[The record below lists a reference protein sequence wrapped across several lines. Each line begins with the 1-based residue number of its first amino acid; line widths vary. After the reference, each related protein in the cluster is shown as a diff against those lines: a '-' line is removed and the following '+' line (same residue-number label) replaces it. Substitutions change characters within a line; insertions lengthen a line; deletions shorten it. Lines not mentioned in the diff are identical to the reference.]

1 MIALRLAGWLLA
13 ACLPSLRSLRILPM
27 NLYIRQNVL
36 PFKPGDI
43 VPAHAF
49 TADQRAWLLH
59 SGAVTKTADAAT
71 VDCSPA
77 PSALLVADPTEV
89 DVARLQSEAE
99 SSRLKLA
106 KLQANLT
113 AAQAELATAKSD
125 LDAAEQMNEDLNKQL
140 AAAGVEI
147 QTLKRGGQ
155 TA

>member
-13 ACLPSLRSLRILPM
+13 ACLPSLRTLRVLPM
-27 NLYIRQNVL
+27 NLFIRQNVL

-49 TADQRAWLLH
+49 TADQRNWLLKC
-59 SGAVTKTADAAT
+59 GAVTETADAAT
-71 VDCSPA
+71 VNCPPA
-77 PSALLVADPTEV
+77 PDSFAVTDPTEI
-89 DVARLQSEAE
+89 DIARLESEVE

-106 KLQANLT
+106 KLQADLS
-113 AAQAELATAKSD
+113 AAQSELATVKSD
-125 LDAAEQMNEDLNKQL
+125 LQAAEQMNDELNKQL